1 MWRRDS
7 AAPLPA
13 RKCCSP
19 QHIKW
24 LPLVGGCVGRQCN
37 RADLIRA
44 AAGGPASEP
53 ATVLL
58 AAPGLAEN
66 AAEVAGNPAL
76 VRAASG
82 GRQRRACAPRG
93 CRAHRGPQ
101 RCSWP
106 VARCRD
112 REQGRMPRSRQY
124 TSSAHLACMCRG
136 LSPQTI
142 KLLYC
147 GAASPCSFPSRLDTN
162 GVRCELESF
171 TRSPDPSFSS
181 SARELAATRRTFGAQ
196 KRAITASH
204 RLSP

>member
-1 MWRRDS
+1 MQSRGPHPRSGWR
-7 AAPLPA
+7 P
-13 RKCCSP
+13 
-19 QHIKW
+19 
-24 LPLVGGCVGRQCN
+24 
-37 RADLIRA
+37 
-44 AAGGPASEP
+44 SEP

-76 VRAASG
+76 VRAANG

-112 REQGRMPRSRQY
+112 REQCRMPSSRQY
-124 TSSAHLACMCRG
+124 TCSAHLCACVAVY
-136 LSPQTI
+136 LP

-204 RLSP
+204 RLSPLPQPPSSPISHRAAELSTRHGQRKHHRVAVHGQRQQ

>member
-1 MWRRDS
+1 MVAPRWRLRRTTMQS
-7 AAPLPA
+7 
-13 RKCCSP
+13 R
-19 QHIKW
+19 
-24 LPLVGGCVGRQCN
+24 
-37 RADLIRA
+37 
-44 AAGGPASEP
+44 GPHPRSGWRPSEP

>member
-1 MWRRDS
+1 MVAPRWRLRRTTMQSRGPHPRSGWRPSERAGHGAAGRSRPRRD
-7 AAPLPA
+7 
-13 RKCCSP
+13 R
-19 QHIKW
+19 
-24 LPLVGGCVGRQCN
+24 GRGCWQRGTR
-37 RADLIRA
+37 
-44 AAGGPASEP
+44 AGGK
-53 ATVLL
+53 
-58 AAPGLAEN
+58 
-66 AAEVAGNPAL
+66 
-76 VRAASG
+76 R
-82 GRQRRACAPRG
+82 RQRRAYALGRE
-93 CRAHRGPQ
+93 CRAHRGLK
-101 RCSWP
+101 RRNWP
-106 VARCRD
+106 LARCRD

-124 TSSAHLACMCRG
+124 TCSPHLANMCRG